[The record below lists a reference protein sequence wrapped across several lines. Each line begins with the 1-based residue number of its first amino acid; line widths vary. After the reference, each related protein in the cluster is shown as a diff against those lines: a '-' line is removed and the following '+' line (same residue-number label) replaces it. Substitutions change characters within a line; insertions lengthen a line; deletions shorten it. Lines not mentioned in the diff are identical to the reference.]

1 MKKAVMLCGEN
12 VQDQEWVY
20 PYYRLQEEG
29 FEVRVA
35 TVDGGE
41 TKGII
46 GIKIPGDIAYAD
58 LNVADFDMLVI
69 PGGVKMMEKLR
80 QEVGVLKFIS
90 DFAATGRVIASTCH
104 GAQLLISAKVVEG
117 KELSAYYSIKDDVNN
132 SGAIY
137 VDAPAVTSGNIVS
150 SPHYKHMAPWM
161 KEVIRLYY
169 EFQRA

>member
-80 QEVGVLKFIS
+80 QEAGVIKFIS
-90 DFAATGRVIASTCH
+90 DFAATGKVIASTCH

-161 KEVIRLYY
+161 KEAIRLYY